1 MDIVYLMSSEGH
13 FGSISSEGDRE
24 CLVELLRLSAGNG

>member
-13 FGSISSEGDRE
+13 FGSMNSGRE
-24 CLVELLRLSAGNG
+24 REKVFSKAVETFY

>member
-1 MDIVYLMSSEGH
+1 MDIVYVVSSEGH

-24 CLVELLRLSAGNG
+24 CLVELLGLSAGNG